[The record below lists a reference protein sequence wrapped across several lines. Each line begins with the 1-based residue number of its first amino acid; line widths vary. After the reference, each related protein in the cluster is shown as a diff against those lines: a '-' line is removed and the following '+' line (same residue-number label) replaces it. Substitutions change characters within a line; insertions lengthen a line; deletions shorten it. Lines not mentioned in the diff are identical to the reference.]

1 MASARA
7 AVATG
12 GHALRACMKKELRQA
27 VAQQSSSAAAQQRS
41 SAAAQQATVPDSAL
55 PGCASRCSAEQQA
68 VLSHEPLPARH
79 ARL

>member
-1 MASARA
+1 M
-7 AVATG
+7 
-12 GHALRACMKKELRQA
+12 
-27 VAQQSSSAAAQQRS
+27 
-41 SAAAQQATVPDSAL
+41 PDSAL